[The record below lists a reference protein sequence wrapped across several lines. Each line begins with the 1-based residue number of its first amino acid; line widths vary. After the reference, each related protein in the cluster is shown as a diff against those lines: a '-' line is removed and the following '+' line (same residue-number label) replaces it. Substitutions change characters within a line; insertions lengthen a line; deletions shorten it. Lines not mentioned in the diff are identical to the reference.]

1 MRILVYT
8 ILNEQQRH
16 HLKEELP
23 KDSELIF
30 KSELTDEQFATAFDT
45 AEIILGNPPVSLF
58 KKSPSKLRFW
68 QIDSAGFDQYQDLK
82 LSIPVANMGT
92 FFALSCA
99 ETIVGGILCF
109 YREIHQLIRLQSA
122 KKWEGKQIRTKLQGM
137 QHKNVLILGS
147 GAIGIAVK
155 NLLSGFGCHIRTT
168 ARKNPAADL
177 HRQEDILAILPEIDI
192 VINTLPGTAEK
203 YVSDSFFEALKPGCL
218 YSNVGRGNTTDEK
231 ALQSALENG
240 KLSGAVLDVTEVEP
254 LPEDHVFWDMKN
266 VILTQHTG
274 GGDQYETEGKL
285 QQFITNIN
293 RFIEDVP
300 LQDLVNLKQGY

>member
-8 ILNEQQRH
+8 ALNEQQQH
-16 HLKEELP
+16 QLKEELST
-23 KDSELIF
+23 DSELIF
-30 KSELTDEQFATAFDT
+30 KSQLTDEQLIRAFDT

-58 KKSPSKLRFW
+58 KRNLSKLRFW

-109 YREIHQLIRLQSA
+109 YRQIHQLVRLQSA
-122 KKWEGKQIRTKLQGM
+122 KKWKGKQIRTKLQGM
-137 QHKNVLILGS
+137 QNKNVLILGS

-155 NLLSGFGCHIRTT
+155 SLLSGFGCQIRTT

-177 HRQEDILAILPEIDI
+177 HRQEDILAVLPEIDL

-203 YVSDSFFEALKPGCL
+203 YVSASFFAALKPGCL

-231 ALQSALENG
+231 ALQSALKNG
-240 KLSGAVLDVTEVEP
+240 KLSGAVLDVTQVEP
-254 LPEDHVFWDMKN
+254 LPEDHVFWTMEN

-285 QQFITNIN
+285 KQFITNIN
-293 RFIEDVP
+293 RFVKGQP
-300 LQDLVNLKQGY
+300 LQDLVDLRQGY